1 MVGLKKKK
9 INVTNL
15 GLINSFEI
23 IFLYIYKIHIVNSS
37 LINSFEIIFHFILK
51 KSRIMRLSVNLNN
64 FGSNL

>member
-51 KSRIMRLSVNLNN
+51 KSRIM
-64 FGSNL
+64 